1 MSRRG
6 DVRDTKTVRGIPVE
20 KLRTYLGPKQ
30 LEALYDTYGAE
41 RVNLA
46 IRDDRKARGLE
57 QP

>member
-1 MSRRG
+1 MSNVKR
-6 DVRDTKTVRGIPVE
+6 VRGIPVE

-30 LEALYDTYGAE
+30 LAEMYDTYGAE

-57 QP
+57 RP